1 MVIMEISDSK
11 FDKMAEYAEKML
23 RYGGKLMQFFDE
35 SLGEDM
41 GNRDDEEWDD
51 EDEMGNRGGG
61 GGGSRGGGGGMGN
74 RRGVKGTG
82 RYSRIR
88 YR

>member
-1 MVIMEISDSK
+1 MEISDSK
-11 FDKMAEYAEKML
+11 FEKMADCTEKML

-35 SLGEDM
+35 ALGEDM
-41 GNRDDEEWDD
+41 GNRDDDEWED
-51 EDEMGNRGGG
+51 EDDMGNRG
-61 GGGSRGGGGGMGN
+61 GGGSRGGGGGGGSMGN

-82 RYSRIR
+82 RYSRVR